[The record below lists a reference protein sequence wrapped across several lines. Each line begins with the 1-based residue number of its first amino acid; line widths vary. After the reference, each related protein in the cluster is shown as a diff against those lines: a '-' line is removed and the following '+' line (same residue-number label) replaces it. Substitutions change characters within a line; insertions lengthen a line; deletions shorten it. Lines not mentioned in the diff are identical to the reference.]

1 MGVNSLPKTLT
12 RQCRGCDLNPGP
24 TAPESSTLTTRLPSH
39 PTITNCVLN
48 IPNLTHNPNQEA
60 DVGDG
65 DLCGGG
71 GNVQKRRVTSQRRR
85 RRCYPCNY
93 CGQMDDSDNAN
104 ATAAAESN

>member
-60 DVGDG
+60 DVGDS
-65 DLCGGG
+65 DLRGGG
-71 GNVQKRRVTSQRRR
+71 ECPEKA
-85 RRCYPCNY
+85 
-93 CGQMDDSDNAN
+93 SDQS
-104 ATAAAESN
+104 AAATTVLSVQLLRSNGRQRQRQRHRSC